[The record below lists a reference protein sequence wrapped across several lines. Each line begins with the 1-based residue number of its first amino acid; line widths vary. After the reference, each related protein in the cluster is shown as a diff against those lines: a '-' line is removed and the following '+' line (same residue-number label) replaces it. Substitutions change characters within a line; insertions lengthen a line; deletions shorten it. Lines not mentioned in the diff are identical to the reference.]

1 MIKHKIRHSM
11 TILKLSNVRR
21 TKTKV
26 IDIIVTGN
34 TKQSSISTNTNSNT
48 NSNSNK
54 DFGINLKR
62 PFISIKQVT
71 QKIASI
77 SQSDKSL
84 CVCITDIPKAYKRV
98 FLTYLSKA
106 IYTFTKYISKA
117 KATTE
122 ADIDTIIYIHDDQNT
137 IQNYATFL
145 SSIKAADIARNLEN
159 EPANLLSPDKFCKVV
174 KALLKSTEKKTAG
187 NKKVKITILNEDEM
201 RKAGLN
207 LVLSIG
213 LSSKRM
219 PRFMTIEYITDPQA
233 PTFCL
238 VGKTVIYDAG
248 GLNIK
253 LSSMDPS
260 MKTDKSGGAVVVSI
274 VKHLIET
281 NAKCNIVG
289 ILPIVENLLSED
301 VTRPGDIVKA
311 YNGKTVEITDT
322 DAEGRLI
329 MADAI
334 AYSKKFNPTY
344 LIDLATLTGWSET
357 VHMDTNAICYTKNME
372 LAAIVNTIGEQVGER
387 VWFLPPWDE
396 YAYYTKSKVAN
407 VRNYNMDM
415 KEGAFLP
422 SMFLLSFVPIQLQ
435 SQYLHFD
442 ICNNFSNNLAQGNC
456 VVLVS
461 ELIRHLSKP

>member
-1 MIKHKIRHSM
+1 M
-11 TILKLSNVRR
+11 
-21 TKTKV
+21 
-26 IDIIVTGN
+26 IDIAVV
-34 TKQSSISTNTNSNT
+34 KSSTNVNTNTNTNT
-48 NSNSNK
+48 KTNK
-54 DFGINLKR
+54 DFTINLKR

-71 QKIASI
+71 QKIAS
-77 SQSDKSL
+77 QSDKNL

-117 KATTE
+117 KTA
-122 ADIDTIIYIHDDQNT
+122 ADAESVIYIYDDSNT
-137 IQNYATFL
+137 IQNYATFI
-145 SSIKAADIARNLEN
+145 SAVKAADIARNLEN

-174 KALLKSTEKKTAG
+174 KALLKSTEKKSGG
-187 NKKVKITILNEDEM
+187 NKKVKITILNEEEM
-201 RKAGLN
+201 RKEGLN

-219 PRFMTIEYITDPQA
+219 PRFMTIEYIGDPQA

-253 LSSMDPS
+253 VKSMDPS
-260 MKTDKSGGAVVVSI
+260 MKTDKSGGAVVISI
-274 VKHLIET
+274 LKHLIET

-301 VTRPGDIVKA
+301 VTRPGDIIKA

-334 AYSKKFNPTY
+334 AYSKKFSPTY

-372 LAAIVNTIGEQVGER
+372 LAALVNTIGEEVGER

-396 YAYYTKSKVAN
+396 YTYYTKSKVAN
-407 VRNYNMDM
+407 VRNFNMDM
-415 KEGAFLP
+415 REGAFLP

-435 SQYLHFD
+435 NQYLHFD

-461 ELIRHLSKP
+461 ELIRQLSKQENRKQ